1 MASTDT
7 EPDGCSR
14 RHWVS
19 PAYKIKITKKKK
31 KKKKKKKNFLA
42 NTPGFLVWIA
52 DYTVGYFFTHSK
64 ASSPAN
70 GF

>member
-1 MASTDT
+1 MASTDS

-19 PAYKIKITKKKK
+19 PAYKKKKK
-31 KKKKKKKNFLA
+31 QKK
-42 NTPGFLVWIA
+42 TGFLVWIA
-52 DYTVGYFFTHSK
+52 DSTLGYIFTHSK

>member
-1 MASTDT
+1 MAAV
-7 EPDGCSR
+7 EGIGF
-14 RHWVS
+14 HQL
-19 PAYKIKITKKKK
+19 I
-31 KKKKKKKNFLA
+31 KKKKKKNFLA

-52 DYTVGYFFTHSK
+52 DYTLGYIFTHSK

>member
-1 MASTDT
+1 MASTDS

-19 PAYKIKITKKKK
+19 PAYKKEE
-31 KKKKKKKNFLA
+31 KKKKNFLA
-42 NTPGFLVWIA
+42 KAPGFLVWIA
-52 DYTVGYFFTHSK
+52 DSTLGYIFTHSK
-64 ASSPAN
+64 ASSPAY

>member
-1 MASTDT
+1 MASTDS

-19 PAYKIKITKKKK
+19 PAYKKKKKTKKKK
-31 KKKKKKKNFLA
+31 KK
-42 NTPGFLVWIA
+42 PGFLVWIA
-52 DYTVGYFFTHSK
+52 DSTLGYIFTHSK

>member
-1 MASTDT
+1 MAAV
-7 EPDGCSR
+7 EGIGC
-14 RHWVS
+14 HQLIKK
-19 PAYKIKITKKKK
+19 KIKK

-42 NTPGFLVWIA
+42 EATGFLVWIA
-52 DYTVGYFFTHSK
+52 DPTLGYIFTPSK

>member
-14 RHWVS
+14 RQWVS
-19 PAYKIKITKKKK
+19 PAYKK

-42 NTPGFLVWIA
+42 NAPGFLVWIA
-52 DYTVGYFFTHSK
+52 DSTLAYFFTHSK
-64 ASSPAN
+64 ASSLAN